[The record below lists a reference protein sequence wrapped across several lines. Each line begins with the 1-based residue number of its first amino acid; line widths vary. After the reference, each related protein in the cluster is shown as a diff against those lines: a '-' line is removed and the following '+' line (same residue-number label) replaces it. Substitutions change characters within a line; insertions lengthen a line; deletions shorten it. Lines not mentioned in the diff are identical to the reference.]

1 MKAKVHAAAGAAALL
16 VVGSFWLAT
25 VATELSGNQETIAA
39 VKAGVLAG
47 MTVLIPLMVVAGA
60 SGFSLAKGWKS
71 PIVQRKK
78 RRMRIVAA
86 NGILVL
92 LPSAYVLAG
101 WAGEGRFDTAFLAV
115 QALELAAGAVNIA
128 LLSLNMRDGLALRRK
143 PSRVVPAR

>member
-25 VATELSGNQETIAA
+25 VATEFSGNLETIAA

-47 MTVLIPLMVVAGA
+47 MAVLIPLMIVAGA
-60 SGFSLAKGWKS
+60 SGFSLAQGWKS
-71 PIVQRKK
+71 PTVLRKK

-86 NGILVL
+86 NGMLVL

-101 WAGEGRFDTAFLAV
+101 WAEEGRFDAAFLAL
-115 QALELAAGAVNIA
+115 QALELAAGALNIA

-143 PSRVVPAR
+143 PSRVVRVG

>member
-1 MKAKVHAAAGAAALL
+1 MKAKVHAAAGAAALF

-25 VATELSGNQETIAA
+25 VATELSGNLETVAM
-39 VKAGVLAG
+39 VKVGILAG
-47 MTVLIPLMVVAGA
+47 MAVLIPLMIVAGA

-71 PIVQRKK
+71 PGVQRKK

-101 WAGEGRFDTAFLAV
+101 WAGEGRFDAAFVAV
-115 QALELAAGAVNIA
+115 QVLELAAGAVNIA
-128 LLSLNMRDGLALRRK
+128 LLSLNMRDGLALRRR
-143 PSRVVPAR
+143 PPRAVRYG

>member
-25 VATELSGNQETIAA
+25 VATELSGNLETVAA
-39 VKAGVLAG
+39 VKAGILAG
-47 MTVLIPLMVVAGA
+47 MTALIPLMIVAGA

-71 PIVQRKK
+71 PAVQRKK

-86 NGILVL
+86 NGFLVL

-101 WAGEGRFDTAFLAV
+101 WAGEGRFDAAFVTV
-115 QALELAAGAVNIA
+115 QVLELAAGAVNIA
-128 LLSLNMRDGLALRRK
+128 LLSLNMRDGLALRRT
-143 PSRVVPAR
+143 PPRAVRYG

>member
-25 VATELSGNQETIAA
+25 VATELSGNLETVAMA
-39 VKAGVLAG
+39 KAGILAG
-47 MTVLIPLMVVAGA
+47 MAVLIPLMIVAGA

-71 PIVQRKK
+71 PGVQRKK

-101 WAGEGRFDTAFLAV
+101 WAGEGRFDAAFVTV
-115 QALELAAGAVNIA
+115 QVLELAAGAVNIA
-128 LLSLNMRDGLALRRK
+128 LLSLNMRDGLALRRT
-143 PSRVVPAR
+143 PPRAVRYG